1 MNGIFYYIM
10 NPDNLINLTKALY
23 RVTDSLPDNEPLKYS
38 LRAKSIKILSEFIG
52 IFLENSAYQDSLK
65 REKEISSLIKDIRIV
80 RIYFEV
86 AERQSWVRPENFLV
100 LGKEYLKMENKIK
113 ESLGKDNR
121 KTIIKEE
128 KKEKENIQLSDLLAE
143 KESSL
148 TGKNK
153 KNEEKIEV
161 RAESGEEI
169 NKAKNERQKKIL
181 EILRKKESIQVKDLK
196 KLFPSIS
203 KRTIRRDFVY
213 LLQEGIVY
221 REGKKNETVY
231 KINSGR

>member
-1 MNGIFYYIM
+1 M

>member
-1 MNGIFYYIM
+1 M

-38 LRAKSIKILSEFIG
+38 LRAKSIKILSGFIG
-52 IFLENSAYQDSLK
+52 IFLENSAYQDNLK